1 MIGEGGGSWGKGRER
16 DGHCWDN
23 NYKGKRRREG
33 QMIGSF
39 TAEGLLSQAPAPE
52 WSSALCL
59 SIDLTSGSAE
69 AQE

>member
-1 MIGEGGGSWGKGRER
+1 
-16 DGHCWDN
+16 
-23 NYKGKRRREG
+23 
-33 QMIGSF
+33 MIGSF
-39 TAEGLLSQAPAPE
+39 TAEGLLSQAPE